1 MGKAMGRR
9 KKISVGP
16 NDVVI
21 VLHDDGTF
29 EAALPDQVGDPLPD
43 HLITSAA
50 LVYALRNPEMIAIL
64 HKNFALECHNIKDYQ

>member
-1 MGKAMGRR
+1 MQR
-9 KKISVGP
+9 KKINIGP

-21 VLHDDGTF
+21 ILRDDGTF
-29 EAALPDQVGDPLPD
+29 EAALPDAVTDPLPD

-64 HKNFALECHNIKDYQ
+64 HKNFALECHKGVEYQ